1 LSSNEKGHE
10 MKKTLFASAGIIA
23 TAALI
28 SLIQPA
34 SSVHAAGA
42 QVAAAGPNKF
52 CTVPTTRAGTPEQTA
67 WQIFTAVN
75 CTNNGQFA
83 WENWT
88 EQTCLLKPSTPGCG
102 NTAGA
107 AKKRFLHASRLHL
120 KATQDGLQGLS
131 NDCSPMITPASFSGQ
146 NPPDPSLKPF
156 VPKNLSSSA
165 VFCEEVFVNNAEAA
179 FIKSPPGAAA
189 GVNLQ
194 TLTGQ
199 AAYIKAKGTL
209 TFPTSAVELKIDWL
223 PATSVTGTASF
234 NCTNNKPKGVFVD
247 VIDGK
252 CYALVGMHIS
262 SKLYPNWLWATFEPQ
277 NSITNPNR
285 CNPNLY
291 SSCNDAWGSNPAVST
306 GKATAATKNLTNLM
320 DQAGLPVEF
329 RNYRLVGIQTT
340 YSDPNKTMKLGNSF
354 VEYNASVP
362 AQQASCV
369 SCHSYAMM
377 NTATNPPSENPNFGA
392 FPGTPP
398 IGNPGKP
405 PAGNWIKQ
413 DFSWLLGIM
422 PAK

>member
-1 LSSNEKGHE
+1 
-10 MKKTLFASAGIIA
+10 MKKTLFATAGIIA
-23 TAALI
+23 SAALL
-28 SLIQPA
+28 SLVQPA
-34 SSVHAAGA
+34 SSVNAAGT
-42 QVAAAGPNKF
+42 QVTTAVPNKF
-52 CTVPTTRAGTPEQTA
+52 CTVPTSRAGTPEQTA

-102 NTAGA
+102 NTTGA
-107 AKKRFLHASRLHL
+107 ARKRFLHASRLHM

-291 SSCNDAWGSNPAVST
+291 SSCNDVWGSNPAVST

>member
-1 LSSNEKGHE
+1 
-10 MKKTLFASAGIIA
+10 MKKTIYASAGIIA
-23 TAALI
+23 TAALVSMLQPVTTAHAESKKLI
-28 SLIQPA
+28 AAPSNFCSL
-34 SSVHAAGA
+34 
-42 QVAAAGPNKF
+42 
-52 CTVPTTRAGTPEQTA
+52 PTTKAATPEQTA

-75 CTNNGQFA
+75 CSTKGQFA

-88 EQTCLLKPSTPGCG
+88 EQTCLLSPSTPGCG
-102 NTAGA
+102 STT
-107 AKKRFLHASRLHL
+107 AKKRFLHASRLHI
-120 KATQDGLQGLS
+120 KANANSNNLQGLA
-131 NDCSPMITPASFSGQ
+131 NECSPMITQASFTGSS
-146 NPPDPSLKPF
+146 PPDPSLKPF
-156 VPKNLSSSA
+156 VPKNLTSTA
-165 VFCEEVFVNNAEAA
+165 TFCEEVFVNNAEAA
-179 FIKSPPGAAA
+179 FIKTPPGAAA

-194 TLTGQ
+194 TLSGQ

-223 PATSVTGTASF
+223 PSTSVSGAASF
-234 NCTNNKPKGVFVD
+234 NCTNNKPKGVIVD

-285 CNPNLY
+285 CNPKLY

-306 GKATAATKNLTNLM
+306 GAATAATKNLTNMM
-320 DQAGLPVEF
+320 DQAGLPTEF
-329 RNYRLVGIQTT
+329 RNYRLVGTQTT
-340 YSDPNKTMKLGNSF
+340 YSDPKGTKKLGNSF

-369 SCHSYAMM
+369 TCHSYAMM
-377 NTATNPPSENPNFGA
+377 NTATSPPSENPNFGA

-398 IGNPGKP
+398 VGTPGAP

-422 PAK
+422 PPK

>member
-1 LSSNEKGHE
+1 
-10 MKKTLFASAGIIA
+10 MKKTLYTTAGIIA
-23 TAALI
+23 SAAVL
-28 SLIQPA
+28 SLLQPA
-34 SSVHAAGA
+34 SVGHAATK
-42 QVAAAGPNKF
+42 QTLAASPNKF
-52 CTVPTTRAGTPEQTA
+52 CSLPTTKAATPEQTA

-75 CTNNGQFA
+75 CSANGQFA
-83 WENWT
+83 WESWT
-88 EQTCLLKPSTPGCG
+88 EQTCLLKPSTPGCA
-102 NTAGA
+102 NNAG
-107 AKKRFLHASRLHL
+107 KKRFLHASRLHV
-120 KATQDGLQGLS
+120 KANANVNANRLQGLG
-131 NDCSPMITPASFSGQ
+131 NDCSPMITPASFSGP

-156 VPKNLSSSA
+156 VPKNLASTA
-165 VFCEEVFVNNAEAA
+165 TFCEEVFVNNAEAA
-179 FIKSPPGAAA
+179 FIKTPPGAAA

-199 AAYIKAKGTL
+199 AAYIKSKGKL

-223 PATSVTGTASF
+223 PATSVTGSASF
-234 NCTNNKPKGVFVD
+234 NCTTNKPKGVVVD

-252 CYALVGMHIS
+252 CYALVGMHVS

-277 NSITNPNR
+277 NAITNPNR
-285 CNPNLY
+285 CNPSLY

-306 GKATAATKNLTNLM
+306 GKVTAATKNLTNLM

-340 YSDPNKTMKLGNSF
+340 YSDPAGSKKLGNSF

-369 SCHSYAMM
+369 TCHSYAMM
-377 NTATNPPSENPNFGA
+377 NTATNPPTENPNFGA

-398 IGNPGKP
+398 IGTPGKP
-405 PAGNWIKQ
+405 PAGNWIQQ

-422 PAK
+422 PPK

>member
-1 LSSNEKGHE
+1 S
-10 MKKTLFASAGIIA
+10 
-23 TAALI
+23 
-28 SLIQPA
+28 
-34 SSVHAAGA
+34 
-42 QVAAAGPNKF
+42 
-52 CTVPTTRAGTPEQTA
+52 
-67 WQIFTAVN
+67 
-75 CTNNGQFA
+75 
-83 WENWT
+83 
-88 EQTCLLKPSTPGCG
+88 
-102 NTAGA
+102 
-107 AKKRFLHASRLHL
+107 
-120 KATQDGLQGLS
+120 
-131 NDCSPMITPASFSGQ
+131 

-156 VPKNLSSSA
+156 VPKNLTSTA
-165 VFCEEVFVNNAEAA
+165 TFCEEVFVNNAEAA
-179 FIKSPPGAAA
+179 FIKTPPGAAP

-194 TLTGQ
+194 TLSGQ

-209 TFPTSAVELKIDWL
+209 TFPTSAVELKIDWM
-223 PATSVTGTASF
+223 PSTSVTGAASF
-234 NCTNNKPKGVFVD
+234 NCTNNKPKGVIVD

-285 CNPNLY
+285 CNPKLY
-291 SSCNDAWGSNPAVST
+291 SSCNDAWGSNPALST
-306 GKATAATKNLTNLM
+306 GAATAATKNLTNIM
-320 DQAGLPVEF
+320 DQAGLPAEF

-340 YSDPNKTMKLGNSF
+340 YSDPNGTKKMGNSF

-369 SCHSYAMM
+369 GCHSYAMM
-377 NTATNPPSENPNFGA
+377 NTATNPPAENPNFGA

-422 PAK
+422 PPK